1 MLLELGGKPTANVDR
16 HLTVKLRKADNR
28 AHRWAVRQV
37 QTTNDQEMLMSP
49 RFSCPSQARML
60 KRTLGFV
67 LCLTVLASWSVSAQT
82 THDMKNGGPSDSN
95 HAAAWRVT
103 SRLGYGPTP
112 DTAHAAEP
120 NPKAWGLSQIDLAFA
135 ASENAPTIPSDI
147 ARFNQPLSATVRDF
161 RAEREARKNIK
172 APAAGALAM
181 ADDTTGALGFSRDML
196 QTANAWRLMACSD
209 PTLEN
214 PLLAR
219 MTEFWF
225 NHLNVFAGKGPVR
238 PFVGHYLVNVIRAN
252 ALGKFE
258 DLLLASARHP
268 AMLFYLDQAQSNVRG
283 LNENY
288 ARELMELH
296 TLGVNAGY
304 SQNDVHELARI
315 LTGWTVGVQ
324 LGEGFR
330 FAERL
335 HDSGSKKLL
344 GRTFNNNGMQ
354 EGEDAIRM
362 LARHP
367 ATAKRIALR
376 LATTFVADKPPQAMV
391 DQLADTFTRSQ
402 GDVRSVMRTLVES
415 PEFWRADNTLFKTP
429 LDFACSALTA
439 GGGVKERREIQLTLG
454 FLAQAGQSLHGWQ
467 TPDGYKTDA
476 ATWLAPEALTRR
488 ADYAMALGG
497 RIHEP
502 TYLRPFFSAASLNRI
517 ALEQPASRSGLML
530 ASPDFM
536 NK

>member
-1 MLLELGGKPTANVDR
+1 MPFRQSLHRQLSFA
-16 HLTVKLRKADNR
+16 LTVASLLACPF
-28 AHRWAVRQV
+28 AIAQAVGN
-37 QTTNDQEMLMSP
+37 T
-49 RFSCPSQARML
+49 A
-60 KRTLGFV
+60 G
-67 LCLTVLASWSVSAQT
+67 
-82 THDMKNGGPSDSN
+82 
-95 HAAAWRVT
+95 AWRAT
-103 SRLGYGPTP
+103 SRLGYGPSEA
-112 DTAHAAEP
+112 TAQAARQ
-120 NPKAWGLSQIDLAFA
+120 NPKAWALSQIDAAYA
-135 ASENAPTIPSDI
+135 ASQRAPNIPADLS
-147 ARFNQPLSATVRDF
+147 RFNQPLDITAKDF
-161 RAEREARKNIK
+161 RAEREARKNAK
-172 APAAGALAM
+172 AATAGALPM
-181 ADDTTGALGFSRDML
+181 ANDGDAVGFSREMI

-209 PTLEN
+209 PALEN

-225 NHLNVFAGKGPVR
+225 NHLNVFAQKGPVR
-238 PFVGHYLVNVIRAN
+238 PFVGHYVVNVIRAN

-296 TLGVNAGY
+296 TLGVDAGY
-304 SQNDVHELARI
+304 TQNDVHELARI
-315 LTGWTVGVQ
+315 LTGWTVGLQ
-324 LGEGFR
+324 QGEGFR

-335 HDSGSKKLL
+335 HDNGDKTLL
-344 GRTFNNNGMQ
+344 GRRFTSNGVH

-367 ATAKRIALR
+367 ATARRIARR
-376 LATTFVADKPPQAMV
+376 LASTFVSDKPPQALV
-391 DQLADTFTRSQ
+391 DQLAATFLQTQ
-402 GDVRSVMRTLVES
+402 GDIRSMLRVLVES

-439 GGGVKERREIQLTLG
+439 AGGAKDRRDIQQTLG
-454 FLAQAGQSLHGWQ
+454 FLAQAGQPMHGWQ

-488 ADYAMALGG
+488 ADYAIAFGK
-497 RIHEP
+497 RINEP
-502 TYLRPFFSAASLNRI
+502 NYLQQFISPASLERI
-517 ALEQPASRSGLML
+517 AREPPGSRAGLLL

-536 NK
+536 AK